1 VSRSLEVLATGPL
14 ATVQDLGRP
23 GHAHWG
29 VSRSG
34 AADRASARLA
44 NRLVGNPEAAASIEV
59 TFGGLRVRATGDLL
73 VSVTGA
79 PCPVRV
85 GERAVGT
92 NGPVELPSG
101 QELTLAPPDR
111 GLRSYVAVRGGVDV
125 APVLGS
131 RATDV
136 LGELGPPVLRDGDQ
150 LPVGDLGAEHTPVDL
165 AAVRDPVD
173 GEVELRVLF
182 GPRDDWFTREAHDR
196 LLAETWVAAP
206 DSSRIGLRLA
216 GVPLERRRDDELASE
231 GVVRGALQVPPSG
244 SPTIFLADHPV
255 TGGYPVICVVLDEDV
270 DRAAQVRP
278 GQPVR
283 FRAVGATPLHR

>member
-1 VSRSLEVLATGPL
+1 VSDRLEVLATGPL

-23 GHAHWG
+23 GYAHWG

-44 NRLVGNPEAAASIEV
+44 NRLVGNPEAAATVEV
-59 TFGGLRVRATGDLL
+59 TFGGLHVRATGDLL

-85 GERAVGT
+85 GRRPAGV

-101 QELTLAPPDR
+101 EELTLEAPDR
-111 GLRSYVAVRGGVDV
+111 GLRSYVAVHGGVDV

-131 RATDV
+131 RATDL
-136 LGELGPPVLRDGDQ
+136 LGELGPPVLREGDQ
-150 LPVGDLGAEHTPVDL
+150 LPVGDLAAEHTPVDL
-165 AAVRDPVD
+165 AAVCGPVD
-173 GEVELRVLF
+173 GVVELRVVF
-182 GPRDDWFTREAHDR
+182 GPRDDWFTDQARDR
-196 LLAETWVAAP
+196 LLAETWVAEP
-206 DSSRIGLRLA
+206 DSSRIGVRLA
-216 GVPLERRRDDELASE
+216 GAPLGRRRDDELASE

-270 DRAAQVRP
+270 DRAAQVRS
-278 GQPVR
+278 GQAVR
-283 FRAVGATPLHR
+283 FRAVGAAPLPR

>member
-1 VSRSLEVLATGPL
+1 VTRSLEVLATGPL
-14 ATVQDLGRP
+14 ATIQDLGRP
-23 GHAHWG
+23 GYAHWG

-34 AADRASARLA
+34 AADRASACLA

-79 PCPVRV
+79 PCPVHV
-85 GERAVGT
+85 GERPVGT

-111 GLRSYVAVRGGVDV
+111 GLRSYVAVHGGVDV
-125 APVLGS
+125 DPVLGS
-131 RATDV
+131 RSTDL
-136 LGELGPPVLRDGDQ
+136 LGELGPPVLRDGDH
-150 LPVGDLGAEHTPVDL
+150 LPVGDLDADHTRVDR
-165 AAVRDPVD
+165 AAVRGPAG

-182 GPRDDWFTREAHDR
+182 GPRDDWFTSEARDR
-196 LLAETWVAAP
+196 LLAETWVAEP

-216 GVPLERRRDDELASE
+216 GTALERRRDDELASE

-283 FRAVGATPLHR
+283 FRAAGAAPFRP